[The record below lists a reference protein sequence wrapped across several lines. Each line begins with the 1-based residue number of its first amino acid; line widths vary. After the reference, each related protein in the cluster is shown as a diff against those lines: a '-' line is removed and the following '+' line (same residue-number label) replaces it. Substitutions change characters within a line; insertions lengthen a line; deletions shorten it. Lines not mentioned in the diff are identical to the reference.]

1 MRPGM
6 RMDRMTMGRKTKW
19 GLLALAGLLLAL
31 LAFLIAGPYLAM
43 NGIRNVVAAGE
54 YGELWRFVDFE
65 RLRDSVRPQVQD
77 RIVRG
82 LMERLGPGGTAQTVG
97 GVTSVIAEP
106 AIDAIVSP
114 AGIALLMHGNALAQ
128 RLSGQPGEN
137 RDTASQDPLRNA
149 RTRWES
155 PSLFTATVLNAEGK
169 PVVFEFRRDGLS
181 WKLAGLRL
189 PE

>member
-1 MRPGM
+1 
-6 RMDRMTMGRKTKW
+6 MGRKAKW
-19 GLLALAGLLLAL
+19 TLAGTTIVLLAL
-31 LAFLIAGPYLAM
+31 LAFVAAGPYLAM
-43 NGIRNVVAAGE
+43 NGIRNVVASGE

-65 RLRDSVRPQVQD
+65 QLRDSVRPQVQD

-114 AGIALLMHGNALAQ
+114 TGIALLMHGSALT
-128 RLSGQPGEN
+128 RKISGGNRIGTDPGP
-137 RDTASQDPLRNA
+137 QDPLRDA
-149 RTRWES
+149 RTRWVS

-169 PVVFEFRRDGLS
+169 PVVFEFRRSGIS

-189 PE
+189 PD

>member
-1 MRPGM
+1 
-6 RMDRMTMGRKTKW
+6 MGRKAKW
-19 GLLALAGLLLAL
+19 TLAGACAVLLAL
-31 LAFLIAGPYLAM
+31 LAFVAAGPYLAM
-43 NGIRNVVAAGE
+43 NGIRNVVASGE

-65 RLRDSVRPQVQD
+65 QLRDSVRPQVQD

-106 AIDAIVSP
+106 AIDAIVSTT
-114 AGIALLMHGNALAQ
+114 GIALLMHGTALA
-128 RLSGQPGEN
+128 RKVSGRHGAGVDAAPP
-137 RDTASQDPLRNA
+137 DPLRKA
-149 RTRWES
+149 RTRWVS

-169 PVVFEFRRDGLS
+169 PVVFEFRRSGIS

-189 PE
+189 PD